1 MTATAIYIIK
11 VIAISSILYGY
22 FFLTMRNINNHSWS
36 RFFLLSIFI
45 VSLAV
50 PFLQMPNLFRQSNPL
65 YAVSEAILVYGASE
79 INVVTI
85 EQPKNISNTTVV
97 ICTYLF
103 VCTIFLISLM
113 MSFLRMIKLWRTSE
127 QVNISNSTLLYT
139 NDKRAPFSFF
149 NLIFWKREIDPE
161 SELGNKIL
169 LHELTHVRQWH
180 SLDRLLV
187 NIVMIFAWVNP
198 VFWLVRRDLYMVHE
212 FAADESSTEQDPDI
226 LARVLLTTAFPAQ
239 YQNMTSHFYSSSIKR
254 RLKMLTK
261 KQKTQ
266 FGYLGRLLTL
276 PLVLFVLAAFS
287 INNKASMQQVYI
299 ADSGYSQSIF
309 SWGRQGL
316 D

>member
-1 MTATAIYIIK
+1 MSVKTKCNSMTEIAIYAIK

-50 PFLQMPNLFRQSNPL
+50 PFLQMPNFFRQSNPL

-113 MSFLRMIKLWRTSE
+113 MSFLRMIKLWRTLE

-169 LHELTHVRQWH
+169 LH
-180 SLDRLLV
+180 S
-187 NIVMIFAWVNP
+187 
-198 VFWLVRRDLYMVHE
+198 
-212 FAADESSTEQDPDI
+212 
-226 LARVLLTTAFPAQ
+226 
-239 YQNMTSHFYSSSIKR
+239 
-254 RLKMLTK
+254 
-261 KQKTQ
+261 
-266 FGYLGRLLTL
+266 
-276 PLVLFVLAAFS
+276 
-287 INNKASMQQVYI
+287 
-299 ADSGYSQSIF
+299 
-309 SWGRQGL
+309 
-316 D
+316 